1 MNCGIFYESPLDRYM
16 SKKHFFFA
24 SLMCPSISGPKASKK
39 TCLRFAIFNL
49 HIQAT
54 EHFLKRI
61 KKIWRD
67 RTKIA
72 LGKKMEMKVRGHI
85 FFFML
90 N

>member
-16 SKKHFFFA
+16 SKNIFFFA

-61 KKIWRD
+61 KKYGEIVQ
-67 RTKIA
+67 KS
-72 LGKKMEMKVRGHI
+72 LLEKK
-85 FFFML
+85 
-90 N
+90 